1 MILKGIGYGCEEKI
15 VETNQRHSPV
25 SFLSEPD
32 QTEMR
37 NGWKVVLK
45 YKDEGTGPFLID
57 LSHRKRW
64 DVQDS
69 NLSKFHPGGVT
80 IPETPGQCAFQNG
93 ILINRMNR
101 TQAAVWHLLGDS
113 PDMTQET
120 AYTEVTEGS
129 ISLGLVGSES
139 ELFSIMEKVTSLD
152 LRQTTNK
159 PPFLIQG
166 PIFHVSCQ
174 IVVFDEKENG
184 SAILFTCSRGYG
196 TSMAQAFFEAG
207 GEYGLG
213 PAGEKAFSA
222 WIKSRI
228 DYSPQRLRD
237 R

>member
-1 MILKGIGYGCEEKI
+1 M
-15 VETNQRHSPV
+15 ETNQRHSPV
-25 SFLSEPD
+25 SFLSKPD

-37 NGWKVVLK
+37 NGWKVVLR

-64 DVQDS
+64 DVQNS
-69 NLSKFHPGGVT
+69 NLSKFHPGGMT

-93 ILINRMNR
+93 LLINRMNR

-129 ISLGLVGSES
+129 IFLALLGSDSKV
-139 ELFSIMEKVTSLD
+139 FSIMEKVTSLD
-152 LRQTTNK
+152 LRQTANK

-166 PIFHVSCQ
+166 PIFHVPCQ
-174 IVVFDEKENG
+174 IVVLDEKKKG

-196 TSMAQAFFEAG
+196 MSMAQELLETGA
-207 GEYGLG
+207 EYGLR
-213 PAGEKAFSA
+213 PAGEKAFSD
-222 WIKSRI
+222 WIKSLI
-228 DYSPQRLRD
+228 DYSPQRRGD

>member
-1 MILKGIGYGCEEKI
+1 M
-15 VETNQRHSPV
+15 ETNQRHSPV
-25 SFLSEPD
+25 SFLSTPD

-57 LSHRKRW
+57 LSHRKRL

-69 NLSKFHPGGVT
+69 NLSKFQPGGVT

-93 ILINRMNR
+93 LLINRMNR

-129 ISLGLVGSES
+129 IFLALLGSES
-139 ELFSIMEKVTSLD
+139 EVFSIMEKVTSQD
-152 LRQTTNK
+152 LRQTANE

-166 PIFHVSCQ
+166 PIFHVPCQ
-174 IVVFDEKENG
+174 IVVFDEKEKG

-196 TSMAQAFFEAG
+196 ISMAPELLEAG
-207 GEYGLG
+207 AEYGLR

-222 WIKSRI
+222 WIKSLI
-228 DYSPQRLRD
+228 DYSPQRRGD